1 MHEDLMRKL
10 AEFEPTEMPVLSVYL
25 DARPQATGGSPG
37 IRSGAIVLK
46 DRLHEIEKTYRP
58 RGDDLDS
65 FMADREKIEEF
76 FNREISPA
84 TSGLIIFAC
93 SAENLWE
100 EIEVGAELE
109 NEVTVDKV
117 PSLFQL
123 AKMLDEHDTAV
134 VAVVDTSTARFFVTR
149 FGKLK
154 EVDAP
159 DDPNAKMFRKRS
171 MGGWKQT
178 KYQRNIDNNRD
189 DFSKA
194 IVKDLEDLIRKVDA
208 KNLIIAGD
216 EIAVTLLQN
225 NLSQKTREILYD
237 YVLRIDMKTPRLDIK
252 EEVREILEEIERADA
267 RVQAEKLVGAVR
279 GRGLGVSGVNPTKQ
293 ALENGQVEML
303 LIDPNTENLD
313 EETRNELLRL
323 AAATGANVEM
333 VENHEKFAAM
343 DGVGGLLRY
352 KI

>member
-1 MHEDLMRKL
+1 MHEDLMRTL

-25 DARPQATGGSPG
+25 DARPQATGESPG
-37 IRSGAIVLK
+37 IRSGEIVLK
-46 DRLHEIEKTYRP
+46 DRLNEIEKTYRP

-65 FMADREKIEEF
+65 FLADREKIEEF
-76 FNREISPA
+76 FIREMSPA

-117 PSLFQL
+117 PSLFQF

-134 VAVVDTSTARFFVTR
+134 VAVVDTNTARFFVMR

-159 DDPNAKMFRKRS
+159 DDPNTKMFRKRA

-189 DFSKA
+189 DFSKV
-194 IVKDLEDLIRKVDA
+194 IVKDLEELIERTGA

-216 EIAVTLLQN
+216 EIAATLLQN
-225 NLSQKTREILYD
+225 NLSPQTQEILHTE
-237 YVLRIDMKTPRLDIK
+237 VLRLDMKTPRLDIK
-252 EEVREILEEIERADA
+252 EEVREILEEIERTDAHSQAD
-267 RVQAEKLVGAVR
+267 KLVGAVR
-279 GRGLGVSGVNPTKQ
+279 GRGLGVAGVNPTKQ
-293 ALENGQVEML
+293 ALENGQVETL

-313 EETRNELLRL
+313 EESRNELLRL
-323 AAATGANVEM
+323 AATTGANVEM

>member
-1 MHEDLMRKL
+1 MREL

-37 IRSGAIVLK
+37 IRSGEIVLK

-58 RGDDLDS
+58 RGEDLDS
-65 FMADREKIEEF
+65 FLVDREKIEEF
-76 FNREISPA
+76 FNREMSPA

-93 SAENLWE
+93 SAKNLWE

-134 VAVVDTSTARFFVTR
+134 VAVVDTNTARFFVTR

-159 DDPNAKMFRKRS
+159 DDPNTKMFRKRA

-189 DFSKA
+189 DFSEV
-194 IVKDLEDLIRKVDA
+194 IVKDLEKLIEKTGA

-216 EIAVTLLQN
+216 EIAATLLQN
-225 NLSQKTREILYD
+225 NLSQKTLEILHD
-237 YVLRIDMKTPRLDIK
+237 EVLRLDMKTPRLDIK
-252 EEVREILEEIERADA
+252 EEVRELLEEIEQADA
-267 RVQAEKLVGAVR
+267 HSQADKLVGAVR
-279 GRGLGVSGVNPTKQ
+279 GKGLGVSGVNPTKQ
-293 ALENGQVEML
+293 ALENGQVETL
-303 LIDPNTENLD
+303 LIDPDTENLD
-313 EETRNELLRL
+313 SETREELIRL
-323 AAATGANVEM
+323 ASTTGANVEM
-333 VENHEKFAAM
+333 VENHEKFASM
-343 DGVGGLLRY
+343 DGVGALLRY

>member
-10 AEFEPTEMPVLSVYL
+10 AELEPTEMPVLSVYL
-25 DARPQATGGSPG
+25 DMRPQETGESPG
-37 IRSGAIVLK
+37 IRSGSIVLK

-58 RGDDLDS
+58 RGADLDS
-65 FMADREKIEEF
+65 FLVDRERIEEF
-76 FNREISPA
+76 ANRKMSPG

-100 EIEVGAELE
+100 TIETGAELE
-109 NEVTVDKV
+109 NEVSVGEL

-154 EVDAP
+154 EMDAP

-171 MGGWKQT
+171 MGGWKQN

-189 DFSKA
+189 DFSKV
-194 IVKDLEDLIRKVDA
+194 IVRDLEELIHKAEA

-216 EIAVTLLQN
+216 EIAATLLQD
-225 NLSQKTREILYD
+225 NLSPQTREILHD
-237 YVLRIDMKTPRLDIK
+237 EVLRIDMKTPRLDIK
-252 EEVREILEEIERADA
+252 EEVRELLEEIERGDAHSQAD
-267 RVQAEKLVGAVR
+267 KLISAVR
-279 GRGLGVSGVNPTKQ
+279 GGYLGVAGVNPTKQ
-293 ALENGQVEML
+293 ALENGQVETL

-313 EETRNELLRL
+313 EEMRDELIRM
-323 AAATGANVEM
+323 AATTGANVEM

-343 DGVGGLLRY
+343 DGVGGLMRY